1 MSVNLKSYESLV
13 DGIELDLHFSS
24 SLLYPLC
31 ISDYPVTSFVF
42 LLYFFVPF
50 LAFRSSCLQNL
61 IKAHTHHGSNFF
73 LLYSARCLSKISST
87 YASFIT
93 CSLPFLGVECVLGLF
108 LSWTM
113 HPSKITDQMS
123 PCVLEHSEKFLVV
136 PRVESKLKNISTWSL
151 RVQHPESRCRKV
163 WGQRHSNEW
172 GDVKSLLWKRVS
184 RRRGVISAHT
194 LLQGLRR
201 IHSRHYLCL
210 QQ

>member
-1 MSVNLKSYESLV
+1 MTFNVIRVYFVWYKDGPSCYWHEISSSVPSVSLRVSVNLKSYESLV

-113 HPSKITDQMS
+113 HPSKIRDQMS
-123 PCVLEHSEKFLVV
+123 FPVHLRL
-136 PRVESKLKNISTWSL
+136 LKNS
-151 RVQHPESRCRKV
+151 
-163 WGQRHSNEW
+163 
-172 GDVKSLLWKRVS
+172 
-184 RRRGVISAHT
+184 
-194 LLQGLRR
+194 
-201 IHSRHYLCL
+201 
-210 QQ
+210 